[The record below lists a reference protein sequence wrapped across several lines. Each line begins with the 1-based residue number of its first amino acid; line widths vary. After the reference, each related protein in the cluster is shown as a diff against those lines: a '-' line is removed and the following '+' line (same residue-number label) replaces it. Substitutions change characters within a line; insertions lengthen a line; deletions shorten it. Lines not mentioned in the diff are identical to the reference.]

1 MPDIDIDVLPLLPL
15 TTGVVLPGMV
25 VTLTLESD
33 EARAA
38 AEAASDTAERTMLL
52 VPKVDGRYARVG
64 TIAKIEDLGQTRS
77 GVEALVI
84 RGLARAVVGVGVP
97 GTGEA
102 LWVQAEPVEEPE
114 PTARAKELAREYRA
128 VVENIVESRGVPQV
142 AEFLRGIADPG
153 QIADTAGYSPD
164 LSFEQKIEILETVE
178 VEARLELVVGWA
190 KDTLADLE
198 LKDKIRTDVSEG
210 MEKRQREFLLR
221 EQMSAIR
228 KELGEDGE
236 EDVVGEYR
244 QKIADAGM
252 PADVLEQ
259 AEKEL
264 GRLERMSEQSPEYG
278 WIRTY
283 LDWLIDVPWNVR
295 TEDNLEITEARAVL
309 DADHEGLQDVKDRIL
324 EYLAVRKLRAERG
337 LGEATGRGSGA
348 ILTLVGPP
356 GVGKTS
362 LGESVARALGREFV
376 RVSLGGI
383 HDEAEIRG
391 HRRTYVGALPG
402 RIVRALK
409 DAGSKNPVMMLD
421 EIDKVGTDWRG
432 DPSSAL
438 LEVLDPA
445 QNHTFRD
452 HYLDVDLDLSEVLF
466 ITTANVAET
475 IPGPLFDRMEVIRID
490 GYTEEEKVA
499 IAKHHLVARQRER
512 NGLRE
517 DEVVFTDD
525 ALRVIVGDYTR
536 EAGVRN
542 LERELGKALRKVA
555 TTIAAGDTE
564 TPLTIDADDVRTYL
578 GRQKFF
584 FEAADRTA
592 VPGVATGLA
601 VTGVG
606 GDVLFI
612 EASREDDGEP
622 RDGLT
627 LTGQLGDVMKESAQI
642 ALSYVR
648 SHAADLGIEPERLRG
663 RFHVHVPAGA
673 VPKDGPSAG
682 VTMTTA
688 LVSLLTDTPVRSEV
702 GMTGE
707 VTLQG
712 RVLPIGGLKQK
723 VLAAHRAG
731 LTEVILPKRNE
742 GDLDDVPEQV
752 REQMTFHVAEDIG
765 QVLAVALG
773 AGNERGGR
781 ATRRRLGT
789 VPPVR
794 ITVFG
799 ATGRTGRLLVALAME
814 RGHEVTAFLREGS
827 DPAPVAEARV
837 AFGDPCDP
845 AAIAAALA
853 QARPEAVIS
862 AIGPIAG
869 VTETEVSEAIGAI
882 VAVMTDA
889 GPQRLVIASNVV
901 VFSDDELTGEFAGC
915 GRRASPEPRDPPGQ
929 RVGLDRAGSR
939 AAA

>member
-1 MPDIDIDVLPLLPL
+1 MRCPRSTRLVLPLLPL

-25 VTLTLESD
+25 VTLTIESD

-38 AEAASDTAERTMLL
+38 AEAAASTDDRQILL
-52 VPKVDGRYARVG
+52 VPKVEGRYARVG
-64 TIAKIEDLGQTRS
+64 TVAKIEDLGQTRG

-84 RGLARAVVGVGVP
+84 RGLSRAIVGAGVP

-102 LWVQAEPVEEPE
+102 LWVQVDPVEESE
-114 PTARAKELAREYRA
+114 PTARARELAREYRA
-128 VVENIVESRGVPQV
+128 VIENIVEARGVPQV
-142 AEFLRGIADPG
+142 AEFLRGITDPG

-164 LSFEQKIEILETVE
+164 LAFEQKVEVLETVD
-178 VEARLELVVGWA
+178 VAARLELVLAWA
-190 KDTLADLE
+190 KETLADLE
-198 LKDKIRTDVSEG
+198 LKDKIRTEVSEG

-236 EDVVGEYR
+236 EDVVETYR
-244 QKIADAGM
+244 TKIAEAGM
-252 PADVLEQ
+252 PEDVR
-259 AEKEL
+259 AEAEREL
-264 GRLERMSEQSPEYG
+264 GRLERTSEQSPEYG

-283 LDWLIDVPWNVR
+283 LDWMTELPWSVR
-295 TEDNLEITEARAVL
+295 TDDNLEIAEARAVL
-309 DADHEGLQDVKDRIL
+309 DADHEGLEDVKDRIL

-362 LGESVARALGREFV
+362 LGESVARALGRKFV

-421 EIDKVGTDWRG
+421 EIDKVGADWRG

-490 GYTEEEKVA
+490 GYTEDEKIA
-499 IAKHHLVARQRER
+499 IAKHHLVERQRDR

-517 DEVVFTDD
+517 DEVSFTDE
-525 ALRVIVGDYTR
+525 ALRAIVGDYTR

-555 TTIAAGDTE
+555 TRIAATDAR
-564 TPLTIDADDVRTYL
+564 PPVVIDLDDIREYL
-578 GRQKFF
+578 GRQRFF

-606 GDVLFI
+606 GTSCS
-612 EASREDDGEP
+612 SRHRARTPE
-622 RDGLT
+622 R
-627 LTGQLGDVMKESAQI
+627 A
-642 ALSYVR
+642 R
-648 SHAADLGIEPERLRG
+648 SHPHR
-663 RFHVHVPAGA
+663 PAGRRHEGIGA
-673 VPKDGPSAG
+673 DRAQLR
-682 VTMTTA
+682 A
-688 LVSLLTDTPVRSEV
+688 LARS
-702 GMTGE
+702 
-707 VTLQG
+707 
-712 RVLPIGGLKQK
+712 
-723 VLAAHRAG
+723 
-731 LTEVILPKRNE
+731 
-742 GDLDDVPEQV
+742 
-752 REQMTFHVAEDIG
+752 
-765 QVLAVALG
+765 G
-773 AGNERGGR
+773 AG
-781 ATRRRLGT
+781 
-789 VPPVR
+789 
-794 ITVFG
+794 
-799 ATGRTGRLLVALAME
+799 
-814 RGHEVTAFLREGS
+814 
-827 DPAPVAEARV
+827 
-837 AFGDPCDP
+837 
-845 AAIAAALA
+845 
-853 QARPEAVIS
+853 
-862 AIGPIAG
+862 
-869 VTETEVSEAIGAI
+869 
-882 VAVMTDA
+882 
-889 GPQRLVIASNVV
+889 
-901 VFSDDELTGEFAGC
+901 
-915 GRRASPEPRDPPGQ
+915 
-929 RVGLDRAGSR
+929 DRAGSAEGTLPR
-939 AAA
+939 ARARGSGPEGRPQRGRHDDDGAGLASHRRPGASRGRDDRRGDAAGPGPSDRRRQAEGARRPPGGVEGGHPSRSQRRRC